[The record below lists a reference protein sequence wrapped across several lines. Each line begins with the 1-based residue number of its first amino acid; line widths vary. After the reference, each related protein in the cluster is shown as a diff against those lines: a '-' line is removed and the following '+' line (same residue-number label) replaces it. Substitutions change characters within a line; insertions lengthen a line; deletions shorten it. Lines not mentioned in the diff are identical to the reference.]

1 MRIES
6 CTEGRSQIAAHLIN
20 EYRRGLFPFWEDVL
34 GVFFYTANVWQD
46 LKWQCGGGYNIKC
59 CSVPS
64 GKNEETGERTYED
77 ENEIKQ

>member
-1 MRIES
+1 MKAEVNLRKI
-6 CTEGRSQIAAHLIN
+6 L
-20 EYRRGLFPFWEDVL
+20 RRLTSV
-34 GVFFYTANVWQD
+34 FYTANVWQD